1 MCFCADREQEEIG
14 RAREAMKVKLFGIA
28 GSLSKASQRQRLVA
42 EVFKPGHILPTVT
55 VEEFGE
61 IEWCRVCSR
70 SLTIGCSHKG
80 VALLLQPIK
89 MAGFVGY
96 RPFGCLQT

>member
-1 MCFCADREQEEIG
+1 
-14 RAREAMKVKLFGIA
+14 MKVKLFGIA
-28 GSLSKASQRQRLVA
+28 GSLSKASERQRLAA

-89 MAGFVGY
+89 WQDLLGIGHLGVSKPDQGGAVT
-96 RPFGCLQT
+96 C